1 MGQALSGGT
10 HISLYWIWP
19 WISFRALLRFL
30 NNQAPGDG
38 LEGRGELKMAFLGF
52 WTFLALPWTPW
63 N

>member
-30 NNQAPGDG
+30 NSQAPGEG
-38 LEGRGELKMAFLGF
+38 LEGSDPRIARG
-52 WTFLALPWTPW
+52 LPP
-63 N
+63 